1 MEASLAQNL
10 QDAQFTPEARLAI
23 SDISERK
30 LAEADEIER
39 GADKREQAVLA
50 KADAERRFL
59 LDNIQIQVWYM
70 TDDHT
75 YGRVNAAHAA
85 KLLCPV
91 ETHVSKKK
99 HYPVNQCR

>member
-1 MEASLAQNL
+1 M
-10 QDAQFTPEARLAI
+10 
-23 SDISERK
+23 
-30 LAEADEIER
+30 
-39 GADKREQAVLA
+39 
-50 KADAERRFL
+50 L
-59 LDNIQIQVWYM
+59 LDNIQTQVWYM